1 MLRAL
6 YVCRSNSCKDRKPF
20 ILISFAQMTRKIISR
35 SKEIFGNIRR
45 RITPAFL
52 IMIALSFIFWYSGK
66 LQYTYTAELPV
77 TVVVEGERVR
87 AVCMVEGTGHNILS
101 ARYFKRKTIK
111 LRRTD
116 INLIPVEGASNTYEI
131 TPEALQN
138 IISVRNSSLKVLSVS
153 KVPFIVL
160 EDL

>member
-1 MLRAL
+1 MT
-6 YVCRSNSCKDRKPF
+6 KK
-20 ILISFAQMTRKIISR
+20 ILDKG
-35 SKEIFGNIRR
+35 KEVYGKVKQ

-52 IMIALSFIFWYSGK
+52 VMVVLSLIFWYTGK
-66 LQYTYTAELPV
+66 LQYTYTTELPV
-77 TVVVEGERVR
+77 TVVIEGERVR
-87 AVCMVEGTGHNILS
+87 ATCLVEGTGHNILS

-116 INLIPVEGASNTYEI
+116 VELLPVEGASDTYEI
-131 TPEALQN
+131 SPASLQN

-153 KVPFIVL
+153 NVPFIVL

>member
-1 MLRAL
+1 
-6 YVCRSNSCKDRKPF
+6 
-20 ILISFAQMTRKIISR
+20 MTRKIISR

-66 LQYTYTAELPV
+66 LQYTYTAEIPV
-77 TVVVEGERVR
+77 TVEIEGERVR
-87 AVCMVEGTGHNILS
+87 TTCVVEGTGHNIIS

-111 LRRTD
+111 LQRSE
-116 INLIPVEGASNTYEI
+116 VELLPIDGVSNTYEI
-131 TPEALQN
+131 SPTSLQN

-153 KVPFIVL
+153 RMPFVML
-160 EDL
+160 EDF

>member
-1 MLRAL
+1 MT
-6 YVCRSNSCKDRKPF
+6 KK
-20 ILISFAQMTRKIISR
+20 ILDKG
-35 SKEIFGNIRR
+35 KEVYGKVKQ

-52 IMIALSFIFWYSGK
+52 VMVVLSLIFWYTGK
-66 LQYTYTAELPV
+66 LQYTYTTELPV
-77 TVVVEGERVR
+77 TVVIEGERVR
-87 AVCMVEGTGHNILS
+87 ATCLVEGTGHNILS

-116 INLIPVEGASNTYEI
+116 VELLPVEGASDTYEI
-131 TPEALQN
+131 SPTSLQN

-153 KVPFIVL
+153 NVPFIVL

>member
-1 MLRAL
+1 
-6 YVCRSNSCKDRKPF
+6 
-20 ILISFAQMTRKIISR
+20 MTRKIISR
-35 SKEIFGNIRR
+35 SKEILGNIRR

-111 LRRTD
+111 LQRSE
-116 INLIPVEGASNTYEI
+116 VELLPIDGVSNTYEI
-131 TPEALQN
+131 SPTSLQN

-153 KVPFIVL
+153 RMPFVML
-160 EDL
+160 EDF